1 MHVERTDAAGLH
13 DEDHFALRLLH
24 DRGDRDRPHRGEAGT
39 AGDENDAACMALP
52 EKGAAIR
59 SRQLDAVPGADF
71 LAERRGYQPVRN
83 LSDVKVQHVIVGG
96 AFQRKSR
103 AVGPRRKALKL
114 QLAILAGKIIER
126 LRQFDVDAHHV
137 GRELDGLRHFRRQ
150 RHRFG
155 SGLDRNLEIGNDPG
169 LAGMDHVVA
178 AAVAAEH
185 LAVDQAHAAGAADS
199 GAAIVRKIDAVH
211 QCPIEQK
218 LAAIRQKRL
227 VVDRDFANL

>member
-1 MHVERTDAAGLH
+1 M
-13 DEDHFALRLLH
+13 FF
-24 DRGDRDRPHRGEAGT
+24 
-39 AGDENDAACMALP
+39 P

-59 SRQLDAVPGADF
+59 PHQLEAVPGADF
-71 LAERRGYQPVRN
+71 TAERRGYQSVRD
-83 LSDVKVQHVIVGG
+83 LADVKVQQVVVRR
-96 AFQRKSR
+96 AFQRIGR
-103 AVGPRRKALKL
+103 AVRPCRKSLKL
-114 QLAILAGKIIER
+114 QLAILAGKVVER

-137 GRELDGLRHFRRQ
+137 GRELNGLRHFRRQ
-150 RHRFG
+150 RDRLG
-155 SGLDRNLEIGNDPG
+155 SGLDRNLEIGDDSG

-185 LAVDQAHAAGAADS
+185 RAADQAHAAGAADS

-211 QCPIEQK
+211 QRPVEQK

>member
-1 MHVERTDAAGLH
+1 MPGIPE
-13 DEDHFALRLLH
+13 
-24 DRGDRDRPHRGEAGT
+24 T
-39 AGDENDAACMALP
+39 AVCNTG
-52 EKGAAIR
+52 R
-59 SRQLDAVPGADF
+59 
-71 LAERRGYQPVRN
+71 
-83 LSDVKVQHVIVGG
+83 KVV
-96 AFQRKSR
+96 
-103 AVGPRRKALKL
+103 
-114 QLAILAGKIIER
+114 ER

-137 GRELDGLRHFRRQ
+137 GRELNGLRHFRRQ
-150 RHRFG
+150 RHRLG
-155 SGLDRNLEIGNDPG
+155 SGLDRNLEIGDDSG

-211 QCPIEQK
+211 QRPIEQQ